1 MGDNN
6 RKMKRSSKA
15 PSRSGSQKRV
25 LDKGGHIQQTGKI
38 KPLKKRRLTKRT
50 IKNRRTTS
58 RNSVESAQLIAEQSD
73 RNHLKPE
80 GQESVIPEP
89 VVSVIIPAMNEEA
102 LIARV
107 IREAK
112 RIHPS
117 TEVIVVV
124 NGSTDQTEARAIAA
138 GARTITYSEALGHD
152 VGRQIG
158 ADAAAGQ
165 VLLFI
170 DGDMLIPAQE
180 LKPFVNAV
188 LSGIDIALNDYN
200 GPVRTVP
207 VHPVVEAKH
216 ALNTMLGRSDLKGA
230 SMTAVPH
237 AISRTAF
244 EMLKE
249 GALQIPPL
257 AQSMAIKQGLL
268 VKAVHRVPVGR
279 LNPLRRKDQ
288 HNQDLLTGIVLRDH
302 EEAVRWLTLHQGS
315 RGGFTDLHRARHL
328 VRAR

>member
-6 RKMKRSSKA
+6 QKMKRSRTA

-25 LDKGGHIQQTGKI
+25 LDKGGHIQQAGKI
-38 KPLKKRRLTKRT
+38 KPLKKRRSTRRM

-58 RNSVESAQLIAEQSD
+58 RNPVKSAPLIPEQFM

-80 GQESVIPEP
+80 VQESVTHDPL
-89 VVSVIIPAMNEEA
+89 VSVIIPAMNEEA
-102 LIARV
+102 LIARI
-107 IREAK
+107 IREAE

-138 GARTITYSEALGHD
+138 GARIITYSEALGHD

-158 ADAAAGQ
+158 AEAARGQ

-170 DGDMLIPAQE
+170 DGDMLIPAQD
-180 LKPFVNAV
+180 LKPFVSAV

-200 GPVRTVP
+200 GPVRKVP

-237 AISRTAF
+237 AISRAAF
-244 EMLKE
+244 EMLRE
-249 GALQIPPL
+249 GGLQIPPL
-257 AQSMAIKQGLL
+257 AQAMAIKQGLL

-279 LNPLRRKDQ
+279 LNPLRRKDRR
-288 HNQDLLTGIVLRDH
+288 NQDLLTGVVLSDH

>member
-6 RKMKRSSKA
+6 QKFQRSSKA

-25 LDKGGHIQQTGKI
+25 LDKGGHIQQTGKA
-38 KPLKKRRLTKRT
+38 KPLKRRRSTKRM
-50 IKNRRTTS
+50 IKNRRSKST
-58 RNSVESAQLIAEQSD
+58 NSVESGQLAAEQSKGT
-73 RNHLKPE
+73 HLRHE
-80 GQESVIPEP
+80 AQEFVVHEP

-102 LIARV
+102 MIARV

-112 RIHPS
+112 RVHPS

-124 NGSTDQTEARAIAA
+124 NGSTDQTEARATAA
-138 GARTITYSEALGHD
+138 GARIISYDEALGHD

-158 ADAAAGQ
+158 AETARGE

-170 DGDMLIPAQE
+170 DGDMLIPGQE
-180 LKPFVNAV
+180 LKPFVSAV
-188 LSGIDIALNDYN
+188 LSGIDVALNDYN
-200 GPVRTVP
+200 GPVRKKP

-216 ALNTMLGRSDLKGA
+216 ALNIMLGRSDLKGA

-244 EMLKE
+244 DLLRE
-249 GALQIPPL
+249 GALQVPPL
-257 AQSMAIKQGLL
+257 AQAMAIKQGLA

-279 LNPLRRKDQ
+279 LNPLRRKNRA
-288 HNQDLLTGIVLRDH
+288 NQDLLTGIVLRDH
-302 EEAVRWLTLHQGS
+302 EKAVRWLTLHQGS